1 MINAPIPLP
10 SATASLVYLY
20 VGWGVILASLAGTFA
35 RKKMLIPAVLL
46 WVGLPL
52 VFSAPEYSPAYWLGL
67 AFQAPS
73 LVSVGLCASLVAPQR
88 FAPRR
93 PLVFAALASG
103 LGWILLLDSFAVLP
117 MEFYALGFQ
126 AGIAGGM
133 VVLLLLISF
142 EPITLIAASA
152 LVVYTVFRLPTGNVW
167 DAILDPLLWLWSQWY
182 IVKTAVTLIQ
192 YARVAIK

>member
-1 MINAPIPLP
+1 MIDASLPLP
-10 SATASLVYLY
+10 STTASLVYLY

-73 LVSVGLCASLVAPQR
+73 LVSVGLCAGLVAPQR

-93 PLVFAALASG
+93 PLAFAALASG

-117 MEFYALGFQ
+117 LEFYALGFQ
-126 AGIAGGM
+126 AGIAGGI
-133 VVLLLLISF
+133 VILLLLISF

-152 LVVYTVFRLPTGNVW
+152 LVVYVTLRLPTGNVW
-167 DAILDPLLWLWSQWY
+167 DATLDPLLWLWSQWY
-182 IVKTAVTLIQ
+182 IVKTAVKRIQ
-192 YARVAIK
+192 HAQLAIK